1 MVNTNHTNKKT
12 QDEKALIAKIN
23 VQLTIASITSPIDD
37 KCEWVLFIML

>member
-12 QDEKALIAKIN
+12 QDEQALIVKIS
-23 VQLTIASITSPIDD
+23 VQLTIASITSPNYD